1 MEAGR
6 QQDGLSHEKRIVQ
19 RSRSRRLR
27 STGKATERQAAGKFG
42 IPRLVEFKLLP
53 SDSLKYRVRKSQYVV
68 KFIISNYT
76 QFELFLIIPMSLI

>member
-1 MEAGR
+1 MLEKRTFKTFLFYSSLDMEAGR

-53 SDSLKYRVRKSQYVV
+53 SDSLKYRVRKS
-68 KFIISNYT
+68 
-76 QFELFLIIPMSLI
+76 LRC